1 MSKYQAFQRF
11 SYDIE
16 TAIQA
21 TVDDV
26 ALKCIANHIVSEAL
40 RPGFVDGSGNKTQ
53 KAKQLV
59 GAVID
64 QIKVDES
71 KFDEF
76 VRILELD
83 PTFKKLVCDLRC
95 QVRETQPGCSASD
108 DLERNNEDDYGSKAH
123 PLQDLNPPTRSNAE
137 DDQEEPFPTAVEHAD
152 EQASFVPSHSQTIK
166 SFESKSSNEVSG
178 QVCRVK
184 KVDRKALNLECK
196 ERVVER

>member
-11 SYDIE
+11 SYEIE

-26 ALKCIANHIVSEAL
+26 AHKCIANHIISEAL
-40 RPGFVDGSGNKTQ
+40 RSGFVEWSGNKTQ

-83 PTFKKLVCDLRC
+83 PTFKKLVYDLRRL
-95 QVRETQPGCSASD
+95 VRETQPGRSASD

-123 PLQDLNPPTRSNAE
+123 QLQDPPTRSNAE

-152 EQASFVPSHSQTIK
+152 EQTSFVPSHSQTIK
-166 SFESKSSNEVSG
+166 TFESKSSNEVSG

-184 KVDRKALNLECK
+184 KVDRKALNPECK